1 MYNTV
6 CQWLLLQC
14 CKQCM
19 KKITDFTHIQLDGE
33 PQRTEPKRKPHRSC
47 YSISFVC
54 HGLWMST
61 NLNPN
66 LMWLNVY

>member
-33 PQRTEPKRKPHRSC
+33 PQRTEPKRKPQRSC

-54 HGLWMST
+54 HGCPQVNNTDLS
-61 NLNPN
+61 PK
-66 LMWLNVY
+66 LMC